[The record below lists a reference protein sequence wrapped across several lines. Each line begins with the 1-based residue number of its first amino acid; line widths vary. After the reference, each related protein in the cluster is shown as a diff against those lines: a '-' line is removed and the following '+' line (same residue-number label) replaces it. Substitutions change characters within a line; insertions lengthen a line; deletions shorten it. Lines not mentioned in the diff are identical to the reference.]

1 MAVEEQFYIV
11 WAVLLPLISSGHLV
25 KRFILLGAILT
36 VSFVYRYNMFL
47 IGDFAMMSKSLS
59 ANSYALVAGSCLRL
73 LPIPSLMHSRK
84 TAYIGQLLF
93 VLTVLAVRAN
103 LWTIYVCM
111 YGPLMAVIAT
121 LMTITGSVAGGNWIL
136 EAPVLRYFGRV
147 SYSLYLWHHVL
158 LWLSGTFNQVSIQ
171 SVGVIGL
178 SWIVAE
184 TSTIYIEEPIREYF
198 KDSAWFKQQK
208 RKIAMA
214 AA

>member
-1 MAVEEQFYIV
+1 M
-11 WAVLLPLISSGHLV
+11 
-25 KRFILLGAILT
+25 LGAICT

-73 LPIPSLMHSRK
+73 LPVPSTMHSRN
-84 TAYIGQLLF
+84 TAYVGQILF

-103 LWTIYVCM
+103 FWPIYVCM
-111 YGPLMAVIAT
+111 YGPFMAVIAT
-121 LMTITGSVAGGNWIL
+121 LMTVAGSVAGGNWIL
-136 EAPVLRYFGRV
+136 EAPILRHFGRV

-158 LWLSGTFNQVSIQ
+158 LWLSGTFNQVTIHSI
-171 SVGVIGL
+171 GVVSL

-184 TSTIYIEEPIREYF
+184 ISTIYIEEPIREYF
-198 KDSAWFKQQK
+198 KETNWFKQQK

-214 AA
+214 SA